1 MDSRLRGNDG
11 ANAVDVIPAKA
22 GIHAASTEHER
33 FRPQPR
39 SSGDP
44 VRPGLLRRLAALV
57 YDALLLFALL
67 FAATVPVLVV
77 TGGQAVDPNEPVFT
91 AYLLVVSYVYFG
103 WCWTRSGQTLGMRA
117 WRMRVRTRA
126 GARLR
131 WRHALARFAA
141 ALVSIGAAGVGLLW
155 VAVDRD
161 RLSLHDRLSGT
172 VLEMVSPE
180 G

>member
-1 MDSRLRGNDG
+1 MTGGTARAGSPQAG
-11 ANAVDVIPAKA
+11 A
-22 GIHAASTEHER
+22 
-33 FRPQPR
+33 PQ
-39 SSGDP
+39 
-44 VRPGLLRRLAALV
+44 RPGLLRRLAALV

-77 TGGQAVDPNEPVFT
+77 TGGQTVGPNEP
-91 AYLLVVSYVYFG
+91 AYTLWLLAVSYVYLG

-117 WRMRVRTRA
+117 WRMRVRTRD
-126 GARLR
+126 GARLG

-141 ALVSIGAAGVGLLW
+141 ALVSIGAAGAGLLW
-155 VAVDRD
+155 VAFDRD

-172 VLEMVSPE
+172 VLEMISPE